1 MVDWRAARVGSKP
14 DQKKQGIEWYLER
27 GTGQVRSNHP
37 ARTWVEGQEKQA
49 TSGTQAKGTLDVK
62 ECSEILEQMIKAE
75 RSMESIY
82 QEERQ
87 KAVATINP
95 GRHPSVATKSI
106 LRLVRM
112 GKVDAT
118 ETIELMQLVKTWLP
132 PGWSAEWQKLVEK
145 AAELQPGAH
154 DQAIFDLIEAKCTEC
169 PHCQTLLMAR
179 CRQCMMRWCAR
190 CTPGGKRCEGCDDV
204 LGGTTD
210 EGIRNEA
217 EEAIEWTKAKNGSR
231 TDRTRVVNVHNLGR
245 LFVDRV
251 LDVRRTPTANQE
263 VEKEGEALQFLAE
276 VRGWQGIEAAE
287 RKKRLLRMSDVS
299 LSIELGWAAGTD
311 IFLIPKEHYPRNVP
325 EDDDPGWWYL
335 VKEITQCKLC
345 VTCCRRKLRPE
356 FTPDEWGKRCP
367 AQCNQCKGEGQ
378 NLTNQGTGRRG
389 KRRAR
394 GSSQKVRDEY
404 QQCVVVQHVEKADE
418 EGLMASRRSKRMRR
432 QEREN
437 LADRDDS
444 AA

>member
-1 MVDWRAARVGSKP
+1 MGPRV
-14 DQKKQGIEWYLER
+14 I
-27 GTGQVRSNHP
+27 
-37 ARTWVEGQEKQA
+37 
-49 TSGTQAKGTLDVK
+49 TQ
-62 ECSEILEQMIKAE
+62 
-75 RSMESIY
+75 R
-82 QEERQ
+82 
-87 KAVATINP
+87 N
-95 GRHPSVATKSI
+95 
-106 LRLVRM
+106 
-112 GKVDAT
+112 
-118 ETIELMQLVKTWLP
+118 
-132 PGWSAEWQKLVEK
+132 
-145 AAELQPGAH
+145 
-154 DQAIFDLIEAKCTEC
+154 
-169 PHCQTLLMAR
+169 
-179 CRQCMMRWCAR
+179 MMRWCAR

-418 EGLMASRRSKRMRR
+418 EGLMASRRSKRTRR

-444 AA
+444 ASEADMQDDEWERYRIQTCALMTPVHPKYDIQMMMIVLFIVLSRIKHRIPLGRVRTP